1 MEAAVRERFERIESL
16 LAELGRRNAEALARM
31 DKAEARM
38 NKAETRMD
46 RAEARMD
53 RAEARMDRAEA
64 RMDKSDARFEKRMR
78 GFEKLVVIGMKELAQ
93 LRRNQKEHDEKLNAL
108 IDSQQ
113 RTEAS
118 LRRWLD
124 SLRRG
129 SNGR

>member
-38 NKAETRMD
+38 D
-46 RAEARMD
+46 RS
-53 RAEARMDRAEA
+53 EA

-78 GFEKLVVIGMKELAQ
+78 GFEKLAVIGMKELAQ

-118 LRRWLD
+118 LRRWLE

>member
-1 MEAAVRERFERIESL
+1 MEPAVRERFERIESL

-31 DKAEARM
+31 DKAEARTD
-38 NKAETRMD
+38 K
-46 RAEARMD
+46 AEARMD

-118 LRRWLD
+118 LRRWLE